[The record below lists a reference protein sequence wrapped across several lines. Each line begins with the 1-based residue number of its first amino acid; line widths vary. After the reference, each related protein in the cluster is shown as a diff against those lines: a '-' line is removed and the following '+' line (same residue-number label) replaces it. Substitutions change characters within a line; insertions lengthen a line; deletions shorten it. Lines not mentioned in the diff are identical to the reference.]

1 MIQRPTG
8 SLSIPAGSFTNG
20 QKRFFTN
27 LWRVNRTANTNQNP
41 FLVLDIGNRVRMA
54 TKENS
59 SDNSVLKFSYTVD
72 NSDLDSDGI
81 NISTTTGL
89 DKGVFQLS
97 GTFSAGDTIVT
108 IAVTNLVNL
117 Q

>member
-1 MIQRPTG
+1 MVKKLDF
-8 SLSIPAGSFTNG
+8 SLTYDESIE
-20 QKRFFTN
+20 
-27 LWRVNRTANTNQNP
+27 LANTNQNP

-89 DKGVFQLS
+89 DKGVFL
-97 GTFSAGDTIVT
+97 AIWY
-108 IAVTNLVNL
+108 I
-117 Q
+117 